1 MMVNSEYVNV
11 DEKATAMRVFLSGPF
26 SSERC
31 LSFSSL
37 ESKQMGVTKE
47 LVVI

>member
-11 DEKATAMRVFLSGPF
+11 DEKATRAFLSEPF
-26 SSERC
+26 SSELC
-31 LSFSSL
+31 LSFSNL

-47 LVVI
+47 LAVI

>member
-11 DEKATAMRVFLSGPF
+11 DKKAMRAFLSEPF
-26 SSERC
+26 SSELC

-37 ESKQMGVTKE
+37 ESKQMGVTKK

>member
-1 MMVNSEYVNV
+1 MVVNSEYVNV
-11 DEKATAMRVFLSGPF
+11 DEKARAMRGSLSGPF
-26 SSERC
+26 SSELC

-47 LVVI
+47 IVAI